1 MAKLQNFIEPSYDA
15 LLQRTQDFPIV
26 LLHPQSNYRSV
37 VVARLVAEAPRPVF
51 YHALASYDVNVE
63 AFLAG
68 LAHNLSATVPTFGWH
83 LSKLP
88 PESAN
93 REAIVA
99 CLLEELHDLTDDP
112 FFLVLDHYDATDRAD
127 DVQELL
133 EALLVQLPS
142 NCQVVINSR
151 TLPRM
156 PWLALVAR
164 RGALILSDHPT
175 DADGLYRS
183 DQKGAIA
190 RLDVRCLGPSTI
202 EKDGKII
209 DDWEGHLPRLL
220 LIFALERPVVTR
232 SEICQTFWPNLDS
245 DQAVNVFHV
254 TKRRLHK
261 ALGFDALIHE
271 DGYYRVN
278 PKLNVRYDVSE
289 FVSALIRGR
298 LADTHEAAEE
308 AWQAAVDGYEG
319 PFLQGHSEEWIK
331 SQREAY
337 QLGYLE
343 AMMALANNR
352 IAAKR
357 PEHALRLL
365 IQATNEQI
373 EFEPLHREIMK
384 LYVSL
389 GRRSEAA
396 SHFQMLVEQ
405 LKDRSQKPSEETRQ
419 LYQELMS

>member
-1 MAKLQNFIEPSYDA
+1 
-15 LLQRTQDFPIV
+15 
-26 LLHPQSNYRSV
+26 
-37 VVARLVAEAPRPVF
+37 
-51 YHALASYDVNVE
+51 LASYDVNVE

-68 LAHNLSATVPTFGWH
+68 LAHNLSVTVPTFGWH

-88 PESAN
+88 QQSAT
-93 REAIVA
+93 REEVVTR
-99 CLLEELHDLTDDP
+99 LLDELSDLTTAP

-133 EALLVQLPS
+133 EALLVQLPP

-164 RGALILSDHPT
+164 RVALILGDHPAE
-175 DADGLYRS
+175 ADSLYHT

-190 RLDVRCLGPSTI
+190 RLDVHCLGPSTI
-202 EKDGKII
+202 QKDGKII

-232 SEICQTFWPNLDS
+232 AEICQTFWPNLDS

-271 DGYYRVN
+271 EGYYRVN

-289 FVSALIRGR
+289 FVGALIKGR
-298 LADTHEAAEE
+298 LAEADAAEA
-308 AWQAAVDGYEG
+308 AWQAAVDSYEG

-331 SQREAY
+331 TQREAY

-343 AMMALANNR
+343 AMMALANRR
-352 IAAKR
+352 IEAKR

-365 IQATNEQI
+365 IQASNEQI

-384 LYVSL
+384 LYASL

-396 SHFQMLVEQ
+396 SHYQMLVEN
-405 LKDRSQKPSEETRQ
+405 LKDRSGEVSAETKQ

>member
-1 MAKLQNFIEPSYDA
+1 MANLQKFIEQSYDA
-15 LLQRTQDFPIV
+15 LLQRTQDVPIV

-37 VVARLVAEAPRPVF
+37 VVARLMAESPKPVF

-63 AFLAG
+63 AFLSG
-68 LAHNLSATVPTFGWH
+68 LAHNLSLSAPTFGWH

-88 PESAN
+88 PQTTN
-93 REAIVA
+93 REQIVA
-99 CLLEELHDLTDDP
+99 SLLDELAELTDDP
-112 FFLVLDHYDATDRAD
+112 FFLVLDHYDASDRAD

-133 EALLVQLPS
+133 EALLVQLPAH
-142 NCQVVINSR
+142 CQVIINSR

-164 RGALILSDHPT
+164 RVAVILGDQPAV
-175 DADGLYRS
+175 DDGLYRS
-183 DQKGAIA
+183 SQRGAIA
-190 RLDVRCLGPSTI
+190 KLDVRCLGPSTI
-202 EKDGKII
+202 HKDGKII

-232 SEICQTFWPNLDS
+232 AEICQTFWPNLDS

-271 DGYYRVN
+271 EGYYRVN
-278 PKLNVRYDVSE
+278 PDMKVRYDVGE
-289 FVSALIRGR
+289 FVSALIKGR
-298 LADTHEAAEE
+298 LAEGDAAEAA
-308 AWQAAVDGYEG
+308 WQTAVDSYEG

-331 SQREAY
+331 AQREAY

-352 IAAKR
+352 LQSNR

-365 IQATNEQI
+365 TQASNQHV

-384 LYVSL
+384 LYASL

-396 SHFQMLVEQ
+396 SHYQMLAEN
-405 LKDRSQKPSEETRQ
+405 LKARGREPVEETTQ
-419 LYQELMS
+419 LYQELMA